1 MELPMVISRGP
12 KLQFNSLIDVLWF
25 AHLGRGGNV
34 FMRLSFTEHPASV
47 GETYGEH
54 FRSACK
60 FAASMISGGVACFVH
75 AVCPFV
81 FVTTGSSTVR
91 HLYELMVTNRAR
103 VSVGESKETGTQS
116 RGCP

>member
-1 MELPMVISRGP
+1 M
-12 KLQFNSLIDVLWF
+12 Q
-25 AHLGRGGNV
+25 
-34 FMRLSFTEHPASV
+34 RLSFTEHPASV

-54 FRSACK
+54 FRAACK

-91 HLYELMVTNRAR
+91 HLYELMVTNRAH
-103 VSVGESKETGTQS
+103 VSLSESKEVGTQS
-116 RGCP
+116 RGSP